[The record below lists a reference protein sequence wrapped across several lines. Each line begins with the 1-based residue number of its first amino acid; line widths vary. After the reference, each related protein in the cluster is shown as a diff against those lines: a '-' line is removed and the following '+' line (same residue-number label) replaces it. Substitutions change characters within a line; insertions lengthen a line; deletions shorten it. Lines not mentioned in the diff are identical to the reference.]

1 MSYKTRSHNKKSKKR
16 QTKKKGGGELLSK
29 NLSNNAYSDAYIEKL
44 LDVIKNIPAENIN
57 KLLVKHQL
65 DFTFHG
71 TKFKDSVDKDANTEF
86 VKAFA
91 AKWDAKNGIKK
102 SISNDLSKYK
112 NIEYYRNGLFFKQ
125 SKSFDFFILNANEGE
140 RLTRMYDLK
149 RLKRLISMRYCRS
162 CWCDKYCIQYRQADE
177 SEKKDEKYE
186 KMELFKKGLN
196 EAAHPYKVAA
206 HSKIWESWN
215 AKNNTPKLPIV
226 RDSFNVHEQEDL
238 AKYIYFVDQTED
250 CPKNSSDLAM
260 KEIIQKWERT
270 DHYKRYINSSYFIK
284 LNGICDWIANGALG
298 AKKSEHHVVSKH
310 SSMESPSVKSSEIV
324 SETHSLDK
332 PLRKDSL
339 NIDSNNP

>member
-29 NLSNNAYSDAYIEKL
+29 NLSNTAYSDAYIEKL
-44 LDVIKNIPAENIN
+44 LDVIKNIPRENIN
-57 KLLVKHQL
+57 KLLAEHQL
-65 DFTFHG
+65 HFTFDG
-71 TKFKDSVDKDANTEF
+71 TKFKDRVNKDANTEF

-177 SEKKDEKYE
+177 SEKDNTKYE
-186 KMELFKKGLN
+186 KMERFKKGLN

-206 HSKIWESWN
+206 HSKIWKSWN
-215 AKNNTPKLPIV
+215 AKNTPKLPIV
-226 RDSFNVHEQEDL
+226 GDSFNVHEQEDL
-238 AKYIYFVDQTED
+238 ARYIYFVDQNEN
-250 CPKNSSDLAM
+250 CPKDSSDLAM
-260 KEIIQKWERT
+260 KEIIKKWELT
-270 DHYKRYINSSYFIK
+270 NDYKRYINSSYSSK
-284 LNGICDWIANGALG
+284 LNGICDWIAKGAPG
-298 AKKSEHHVVSKH
+298 AKKSEDHVVSNR
-310 SSMESPSVKSSEIV
+310 SSMESPREKSSESGSKTYII
-324 SETHSLDK
+324 LDK
-332 PLRKDSL
+332 SL
-339 NIDSNNP
+339 NIDSSNP